1 MLQIYEGVMHKM
13 TNMGRLTTGVIGLVV
28 VLAMAWAINDRVFW
42 IRWFSQP
49 PGDTVLL
56 NWQWYQPVDVIKDG
70 PSPPLPVADQPD
82 LTIEEDALAEAQA
95 YAEEFDSLAF
105 LVARNG
111 VLQLEHYGEGQ
122 GRETVIDSQSM
133 HKGLLGV
140 VTTVAL
146 DQGFIP
152 SLDTPVST
160 HIPEWGS
167 DGRRDI
173 TVGHLLKMTSGLTQ
187 VEYGTSAFAPGQRL
201 FFGEDLDG
209 PVRALPLAFEPGT
222 AFDFNHM
229 NSQALHAVLTGATGL
244 SYADFVRE
252 YLWDPIGAGF
262 AQVRLD
268 REGGAARIFCCV
280 QTRPMDWMRLGLMLS
295 KGGRVDGEQ
304 VISED
309 WVTRLMS
316 GSDLNPNFGFHVW
329 LGSPYTG
336 SRLVSEPQDRRS
348 PVSAEFLADDVMFV
362 EGRGGQRLYV
372 VPSAG
377 LVAYRAGRIDF
388 SWDDAKIMNILLG
401 GIRQNAD
408 STDEQ
413 DG

>member
-1 MLQIYEGVMHKM
+1 MSLAGRFGV
-13 TNMGRLTTGVIGLVV
+13 GLGA
-28 VLAMAWAINDRVFW
+28 LALVAAAWAINDRVFW
-42 IRWFSQP
+42 VRWFSQP

-70 PSPPLPVADQPD
+70 PSPPLPIAGQTD
-82 LTIEEDALAEAQA
+82 LTIGKEVLAEAQA
-95 YAEEFDSLAF
+95 YAEDFDSLAF

-111 VLQLEHYGEGQ
+111 VLQLEHYGDGQ
-122 GRETVIDSQSM
+122 DRETIIDSQSM

-140 VTTVAL
+140 VATVAL

-160 HIPEWGS
+160 YIPEWGR
-167 DGRRDI
+167 DERRDI
-173 TVGHLLKMTSGLTQ
+173 TVGHLLKMTSGLAQ

-209 PVRALPLAFEPGT
+209 PVRDLPLSFEPGS

-244 SYADFVRE
+244 SYAKFVRE

-280 QTRPMDWMRLGLMLS
+280 QTRPMDWMRLGVMLAN
-295 KGGRVDGEQ
+295 GGRVDGVQ
-304 VISED
+304 VISEE
-309 WVTRLMS
+309 WVDRLMS
-316 GSDLNPNFGFHVW
+316 GTERNPNFGFHVW

-336 SRLVSEPQDRRS
+336 TRLVSEQQGRRA
-348 PVSAEFLADDVMFV
+348 PVSAEFLADDVMYV

-388 SWDDAKIMNILLG
+388 AWDDAKIMNILLG
-401 GIRQNAD
+401 GLQQDDVA
-408 STDEQ
+408 TEQ
-413 DG
+413 HDG